1 MTMSTAHFPTF
12 RVWIFLFVG
21 ICGLGSLQ
29 AQEADRIAAL
39 STLLDSMSQVIP
51 GLNDST
57 TLSMRDVPISEYV
70 RAIGSEHSINLFIP
84 DFPELT
90 LTTILDNESVKTVFL
105 FLCKQFS
112 LSIEVTGTILEFKRY
127 QYVEAP
133 PEEAEQEPLSI
144 TYDNGLL
151 SFDLQRDSLFRVIR
165 ELSILTGKKL
175 LARPDL
181 EGFLSGYLPPTPVD
195 TALEALFLSNGF
207 RLVSKRKGY
216 LLVEPLGDAAITA
229 NAPPSGNLDFSIDL
243 FSDGS
248 DEYVTL
254 AAENADLGSLIKEI
268 FFQADADYLIY
279 DRIQGIITIEA
290 EMTRLEDAMRY
301 LLQATPYTYKRE
313 GALFLIGSND
323 LEGLQDIQIVKL
335 KYRPTN
341 QAIDLIPG
349 ASQTGNRQQRQQPLQ
364 QQQVNQQRNYPQTN
378 QQGINNGVNNGF
390 NNQYGGQFGGS
401 SFGTG
406 TSTSLQQSLPPEI
419 VRSQVRNV
427 EIIEYPELNHIIL
440 RGPTHEVAQV
450 AQFLAQIDQPVP
462 MVRIEMIVVE
472 VNTDRLLSTGINVGR
487 RSQSDTSSVLKEI
500 LPGINYSLDGTEI
513 NRLLGSIPEL
523 APLGVLR
530 SDVYLQLRAQEQRGN
545 LKVKMEPTL
554 SMLNGREATLTIG
567 QTQYY
572 LLETQTAS
580 TGAVNNFQTFTQ
592 RFERIDA
599 NVSLTVRPFIS
610 EDGMVTMDVMPDFTS
625 PVGAFNADI
634 PPTIATRKFAST
646 IRVRDGE
653 TVILGGLSEE
663 LDSEST
669 SGLPWLSRIPVLK
682 YIFGNVNNTK
692 DRSSLLI
699 YLTPVV
705 YYY

>member
-1 MTMSTAHFPTF
+1 MTMSTAFF
-12 RVWIFLFVG
+12 RPLRIWILFTIG
-21 ICGLGSLQ
+21 ICGLSSLQ
-29 AQEADRIAAL
+29 AQQTDRIAAL

-70 RAIGSEHSINLFIP
+70 RAIGAEHSINLFIP

-133 PEEAEQEPLSI
+133 PEEPEQEPLAI

-181 EGFLSGYLPPTPVD
+181 EGFLTGYLPPTPVD

-216 LLVEPLGDAAITA
+216 ILVESLGDEAMMA
-229 NAPPSGNLDFSIDL
+229 NAPPNGNLDFSIDL
-243 FSDGS
+243 FSDGL

-290 EMTRLEDAMRY
+290 EMTRLDDAMRY

-313 GALFLIGSND
+313 GELFLIGSVD
-323 LEGLQDIQIVKL
+323 LEGLQDVQIIKL
-335 KYRPTN
+335 NYRPTY

-349 ASQTGNRQQRQQPLQ
+349 ATQTGSQRQQTTQ
-364 QQQVNQQRNYPQTN
+364 QRPNQQQRNFPQN
-378 QQGINNGVNNGF
+378 PQQGF
-390 NNQYGGQFGGS
+390 NNTLNNGLNDPYGQSGQFGGS

-406 TSTSLQQSLPPEI
+406 TSTSIQQSLPPEI

-427 EIIEYPELNHIIL
+427 EIIEYPELNRIIL
-440 RGPTHEVAQV
+440 RGPTNEVTEIAR
-450 AQFLAQIDQPVP
+450 FLTQIDQPVP

-472 VNTDRLLSTGINVGR
+472 VNTDKLLSTGINVGR
-487 RSQSDTSSVLKEI
+487 RSASDTSSVLKEI
-500 LPGINYSLDGTEI
+500 LPGINYSLDGSEI

-554 SMLNGREATLTIG
+554 SMLNGRSATLTIG

-625 PVGAFNADI
+625 PVGTFSADI
-634 PPTIATRKFAST
+634 PPTIATRRFAST

-669 SGLPWLSRIPVLK
+669 SGLPWFSRIPVLK

-692 DRSSLLI
+692 NRSSLLI

-705 YYY
+705 SYY